1 MKTQQGAFMKGLRF
15 TLPALLALAGCDNG
29 TQGAD
34 TTAEQAAAGGDLA
47 ANSSVAPAPHPPGA
61 TDTPAPTAIP
71 AAFHG
76 RWGLVPADCT
86 STRGDAKGLL
96 TVTGGK
102 LEFYESVG
110 TLDTIM
116 DAEPTRVRAEFDFEG
131 EGMTWEREIVL
142 EVQDGGA
149 TLIRRE
155 YGDDAAPGPFRY
167 ARC

>member
-1 MKTQQGAFMKGLRF
+1 MKAIGLL
-15 TLPALLALAGCDNG
+15 LPALLALAACDNG

-34 TTAEQAAAGGDLA
+34 ATAEEAAADGNLA
-47 ANSSVAPAPHPPGA
+47 ANSSVAPTPSPPADSG
-61 TDTPAPTAIP
+61 TPAPTEIP
-71 AAFHG
+71 AAIRG

-96 TVTGGK
+96 TITADK

-116 DAEPTRVRAEFDFEG
+116 EAEPTRVRAAFDFEG
-131 EGMTWEREIVL
+131 EGMTWQREVVL
-142 EVQDGGA
+142 DVQDGGA

-155 YGDDAAPGPFRY
+155 YGEDAAPGPFRY
-167 ARC
+167 AKCN